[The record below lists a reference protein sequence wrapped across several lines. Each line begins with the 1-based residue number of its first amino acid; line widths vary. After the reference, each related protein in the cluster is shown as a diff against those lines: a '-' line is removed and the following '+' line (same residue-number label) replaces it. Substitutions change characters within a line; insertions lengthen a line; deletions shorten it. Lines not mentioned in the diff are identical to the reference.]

1 MCIVVKKGKKM
12 DREFMK
18 SFLNNY
24 YADFQREAVKE
35 SEEYKEKRNKRYEIE
50 RAFELG
56 LQEYK
61 ELSELFEAYLDAC
74 ADELEVLLEQM
85 YLLGAADREKML
97 RGII

>member
-1 MCIVVKKGKKM
+1 ME
-12 DREFMK
+12 REFMK

-24 YADFQREAVKE
+24 YADYQSEAVKD
-35 SEEYKEKRNKRYEIE
+35 SVEYQEKRKLRYETE
-50 RAFELG
+50 KKFVLM
-56 LQEYK
+56 LQENSK
-61 ELSELFEAYLDAC
+61 ELVEVFENYLDAC

>member
-1 MCIVVKKGKKM
+1 MCIVVKKGKKL

-24 YADFQREAVKE
+24 YADFQSEAVKE
-35 SEEYKEKRNKRYEIE
+35 SEEYKEKRNKRYEME

-74 ADELEVLLEQM
+74 ADESEILLEEM
-85 YLLGAADREKML
+85 YLMGAQDRERML
-97 RGII
+97 KGII

>member
-1 MCIVVKKGKKM
+1 M
-12 DREFMK
+12 DRAFMK

-24 YADFQREAVKE
+24 YADYQSEAVKD
-35 SEEYKEKRNKRYEIE
+35 SEEYRKRQTKRYEME
-50 RAFELG
+50 KKFELL
-56 LQEYK
+56 LQENSK
-61 ELSELFEAYLDAC
+61 ELVEVFEDYLDAC

>member
-18 SFLNNY
+18 SFLTNY
-24 YADFQREAVKE
+24 YVDYQSEAVKE
-35 SEEYKEKRNKRYEIE
+35 SEEYKEKRNKRYEME

-74 ADELEVLLEQM
+74 ADEQEILLQEM
-85 YLLGAADREKML
+85 YLMGAQDREKML

>member
-1 MCIVVKKGKKM
+1 M

-18 SFLNNY
+18 TFLNNY
-24 YADFQREAVKE
+24 YSDFQTEVAKGSKE
-35 SEEYKEKRNKRYEIE
+35 YQEKRNQRYEIE
-50 RAFELG
+50 KKFELL
-56 LQEYK
+56 LQENSK
-61 ELSELFEAYLDAC
+61 ELVEVFEDYLDAC